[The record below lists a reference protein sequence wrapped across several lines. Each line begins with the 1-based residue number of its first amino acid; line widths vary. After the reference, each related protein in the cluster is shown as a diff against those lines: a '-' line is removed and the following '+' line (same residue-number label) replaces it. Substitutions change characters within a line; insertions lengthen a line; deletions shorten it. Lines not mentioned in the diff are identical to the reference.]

1 MRNDGENEGKRIN
14 EASRFVSRDFVEIR
28 EEPGRS
34 HEGSNEIAM
43 PDDV

>member
-14 EASRFVSRDFVEIR
+14 EASRFVSRDFASRGIR
-28 EEPGRS
+28 AIS
-34 HEGSNEIAM
+34 HEGANEIAM